1 MWQCRQKF
9 SRDWE
14 FMIVLIEISSLYP
27 RRNRWWMPSFRATLL
42 PPPSSTAKKWLLMER
57 TAQASGSSWRIGW
70 KEDQFCRRHWKIGG
84 GLIPPPKKQLNTN
97 IYICVYIMCIYIYNV
112 YIYIM
117 YVYIYNVY
125 IYMYIHIHVYIYIIR
140 YKCCHHCQSPNVYP
154 CLSKDGKWKWCS
166 KAKHG
171 PIWSSDCDASTCWPQ
186 IVLNLNWQA
195 RCMAQ
200 DRNTATWLVY
210 FQTLTKISG
219 SQRS

>member
-1 MWQCRQKF
+1 MYIYIYITC
-9 SRDWE
+9 
-14 FMIVLIEISSLYP
+14 
-27 RRNRWWMPSFRATLL
+27 
-42 PPPSSTAKKWLLMER
+42 
-57 TAQASGSSWRIGW
+57 
-70 KEDQFCRRHWKIGG
+70 
-84 GLIPPPKKQLNTN
+84 
-97 IYICVYIMCIYIYNV
+97 IYICI
-112 YIYIM
+112 
-117 YVYIYNVY
+117 Y
-125 IYMYIHIHVYIYIIR
+125 IYMYIYIYIIR

-210 FQTLTKISG
+210 FQTLTKILSQSG
-219 SQRS
+219 CQDSAAGGSSSVKPVHPLLFASQPANWFHVHPTYEQINRSLMKWTFIQEYVWNIHVHANS